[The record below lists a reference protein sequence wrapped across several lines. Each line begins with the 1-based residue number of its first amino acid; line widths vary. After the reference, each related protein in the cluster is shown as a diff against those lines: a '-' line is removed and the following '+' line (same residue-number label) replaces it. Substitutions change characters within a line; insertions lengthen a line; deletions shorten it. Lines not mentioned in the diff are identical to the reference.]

1 MQYKKKS
8 GKSPDLLTWVGS
20 YVKSVMNDCRHLYI
34 RQIKTVRSGHRKN
47 GATATVTRENNSVSS
62 KTAAPADGAREME
75 ERMKGSRMSLPTQM
89 AIGMVLGI
97 IAGAI
102 TPAVGFDPSYYKP
115 VGQLF
120 INLVRMVVVPLVLTT
135 LVAGAASVGD
145 VSKLG
150 RVAGKTLVY
159 YLATTGIAV
168 VVGLVLANIF
178 QPGNGL
184 SIATEGLKAKEVT
197 PPTLVSVFLN
207 IVPINPMEAL
217 SKGNML
223 QIIFFALLF
232 GFGLSV
238 IGEKGKSVLHF
249 FDGAADVMIKVTGFV
264 MLYAPIGVFGLM
276 AYTVSMHGLSVL
288 LPLIKLVL
296 VMYLACILQ
305 ILLVYLPCIKVTGLT
320 PRQFLRGIASSMMIA
335 FTTCSSAAA
344 LSTTLLSVQKLGAS
358 RSVSSFSIPLGN
370 TINMDGAAI
379 YMGIAAI
386 FAAEV
391 YGIPMPLDKQL
402 TVILLAI
409 LASIGSMGVP
419 GAALIM
425 ITMVFTQVGIPLEA
439 IALVAGVDRIMDMAR
454 TTINVLGDATGALFV
469 SKLENDFDPERGRLM
484 EQ

>member
-1 MQYKKKS
+1 
-8 GKSPDLLTWVGS
+8 
-20 YVKSVMNDCRHLYI
+20 
-34 RQIKTVRSGHRKN
+34 
-47 GATATVTRENNSVSS
+47 
-62 KTAAPADGAREME
+62 
-75 ERMKGSRMSLPTQM
+75 MKGSRMSLPTQM

-97 IAGAI
+97 AAGAL
-102 TPAVGFDPSYYKP
+102 TQAMGLDPSWYKP

-150 RVAGKTLVY
+150 RVAGKTLAY
-159 YLATTGIAV
+159 YLVTTAVAV
-168 VVGLVLANIF
+168 VIGLVLANIF
-178 QPGNGL
+178 QPGSGL
-184 SIATEGLKAKEVT
+184 SISTEGLKAKEVA
-197 PPTLVSVFLN
+197 PPTLVDVFLN
-207 IVPINPMEAL
+207 IVPINPIEAL

-238 IGEKGKSVLHF
+238 IGDKGKQVLHF

-276 AYTVSMHGLSVL
+276 AYTVSMHGLGVL

-296 VMYLACILQ
+296 VMYLAC
-305 ILLVYLPCIKVTGLT
+305 
-320 PRQFLRGIASSMMIA
+320 
-335 FTTCSSAAA
+335 
-344 LSTTLLSVQKLGAS
+344 
-358 RSVSSFSIPLGN
+358 
-370 TINMDGAAI
+370 
-379 YMGIAAI
+379 
-386 FAAEV
+386 
-391 YGIPMPLDKQL
+391 
-402 TVILLAI
+402 
-409 LASIGSMGVP
+409 IGSMGVP

-469 SKLENDFDPERGRLM
+469 SKLESDFDPERDERLAAA
-484 EQ
+484 E

>member
-1 MQYKKKS
+1 
-8 GKSPDLLTWVGS
+8 
-20 YVKSVMNDCRHLYI
+20 
-34 RQIKTVRSGHRKN
+34 
-47 GATATVTRENNSVSS
+47 
-62 KTAAPADGAREME
+62 
-75 ERMKGSRMSLPTQM
+75 MKGSRMSLPTQM

-97 IAGAI
+97 AAGAL
-102 TPAVGFDPSYYKP
+102 TPAMGLDPSWYKP

-150 RVAGKTLVY
+150 RVAGKTLAY
-159 YLATTGIAV
+159 YLVTTAVAV
-168 VVGLVLANIF
+168 VIGLVLANIF
-178 QPGNGL
+178 QPGSGL
-184 SIATEGLKAKEVT
+184 SISTEGLKAKEVA
-197 PPTLVSVFLN
+197 PPTLIDVFLN
-207 IVPINPMEAL
+207 IVPINPIEAL

-238 IGEKGKSVLHF
+238 IGDKGKQVLHF
-249 FDGAADVMIKVTGFV
+249 RRRGRRHDQG
-264 MLYAPIGVFGLM
+264 
-276 AYTVSMHGLSVL
+276 HGLRHALRAHRRVRPHGLHRKYARAQRASAAHQARARHVSRL
-288 LPLIKLVL
+288 HPSDPHRLSPLREGHGPYPSRFLKG
-296 VMYLACILQ
+296 LAS
-305 ILLVYLPCIKVTGLT
+305 P
-320 PRQFLRGIASSMMIA
+320 MMIA

-391 YGIPMPLDKQL
+391 YGIPMPLDRQL
-402 TVILLAI
+402 TVILLAV

-469 SKLENDFDPERGRLM
+469 SKLESDFDPERGERLAAA
-484 EQ
+484 E

>member
-1 MQYKKKS
+1 
-8 GKSPDLLTWVGS
+8 
-20 YVKSVMNDCRHLYI
+20 
-34 RQIKTVRSGHRKN
+34 
-47 GATATVTRENNSVSS
+47 
-62 KTAAPADGAREME
+62 
-75 ERMKGSRMSLPTQM
+75 MKGSRMSLPTQM

-97 IAGAI
+97 AAGAL
-102 TPAVGFDPSYYKP
+102 TPAMGLDPSWYKP

-150 RVAGKTLVY
+150 RVAGKTLAY
-159 YLATTGIAV
+159 YLVTTAVAV
-168 VVGLVLANIF
+168 VIGLVLANIF
-178 QPGNGL
+178 QPGSGL
-184 SIATEGLKAKEVT
+184 SISTEGLKAKDVA
-197 PPTLVSVFLN
+197 PPTLVDVFLN
-207 IVPINPMEAL
+207 IVPINPIEAL

-238 IGEKGKSVLHF
+238 IGDKGKQVLHF

-305 ILLVYLPCIKVTGLT
+305 ILIVYLPCVKVTGLT
-320 PRQFLRGIASSMMIA
+320 PSRFLKGLASPMMIA
-335 FTTCSSAAA
+335 FT
-344 LSTTLLSVQKLGAS
+344 TTLLSVQKLGAS

-391 YGIPMPLDKQL
+391 YGIPMPLDRQL
-402 TVILLAI
+402 TVILLAV

-469 SKLENDFDPERGRLM
+469 SKLESDFDPERGERLAAA
-484 EQ
+484 E

>member
-1 MQYKKKS
+1 
-8 GKSPDLLTWVGS
+8 
-20 YVKSVMNDCRHLYI
+20 
-34 RQIKTVRSGHRKN
+34 
-47 GATATVTRENNSVSS
+47 
-62 KTAAPADGAREME
+62 
-75 ERMKGSRMSLPTQM
+75 MKGSRMSLPTQM

-97 IAGAI
+97 AAGAL
-102 TPAVGFDPSYYKP
+102 TPAMGLDPSWYKP

-150 RVAGKTLVY
+150 RVAGKTLAY
-159 YLATTGIAV
+159 YLVTTAVAV
-168 VVGLVLANIF
+168 VIGLVLANIF
-178 QPGNGL
+178 QPGSGL
-184 SIATEGLKAKEVT
+184 SISTEGLKAKDVA
-197 PPTLVSVFLN
+197 PPTLVDVFLN
-207 IVPINPMEAL
+207 IVPINPIEAL

-238 IGEKGKSVLHF
+238 IGDKGKQVLHF

-296 VMYLACILQ
+296 LQ
-305 ILLVYLPCIKVTGLT
+305 ILIVYLPCVKVTGLT
-320 PRQFLRGIASSMMIA
+320 PSRFLKGLASPMMIA

-391 YGIPMPLDKQL
+391 YGIPMPLDRQL
-402 TVILLAI
+402 TVILLAV

-469 SKLENDFDPERGRLM
+469 SKLESDFDPERGERLAAA
-484 EQ
+484 E

>member
-1 MQYKKKS
+1 
-8 GKSPDLLTWVGS
+8 
-20 YVKSVMNDCRHLYI
+20 
-34 RQIKTVRSGHRKN
+34 
-47 GATATVTRENNSVSS
+47 
-62 KTAAPADGAREME
+62 
-75 ERMKGSRMSLPTQM
+75 MKGSRMSLPTQM

-97 IAGAI
+97 AAGAL
-102 TPAVGFDPSYYKP
+102 TPAMGLDPSWYKP

-150 RVAGKTLVY
+150 RVAGKTLAY
-159 YLATTGIAV
+159 YLVTTAVAV
-168 VVGLVLANIF
+168 VIGLVLANIF
-178 QPGNGL
+178 QPGSGL
-184 SIATEGLKAKEVT
+184 SISTEGLKAKEVA
-197 PPTLVSVFLN
+197 PPTLIDVFLN
-207 IVPINPMEAL
+207 IVPINPIEAL

-238 IGEKGKSVLHF
+238 IGDKGKQVLHF

-296 VMYLACILQ
+296 VMYLACIL
-305 ILLVYLPCIKVTGLT
+305 VYLPCVKVTGL
-320 PRQFLRGIASSMMIA
+320 PFRQYFKGLASPMMIA

-391 YGIPMPLDKQL
+391 YGIPMPLDRQL
-402 TVILLAI
+402 TVILLAV

-469 SKLENDFDPERGRLM
+469 SKLESDFDPERGERLAAA
-484 EQ
+484 E

>member
-1 MQYKKKS
+1 
-8 GKSPDLLTWVGS
+8 
-20 YVKSVMNDCRHLYI
+20 
-34 RQIKTVRSGHRKN
+34 
-47 GATATVTRENNSVSS
+47 
-62 KTAAPADGAREME
+62 
-75 ERMKGSRMSLPTQM
+75 MKGSRMSLPTQM

-97 IAGAI
+97 AAGAL
-102 TPAVGFDPSYYKP
+102 TPAMGLDPSWYKP

-145 VSKLG
+145 VSKL
-150 RVAGKTLVY
+150 
-159 YLATTGIAV
+159 
-168 VVGLVLANIF
+168 
-178 QPGNGL
+178 
-184 SIATEGLKAKEVT
+184 
-197 PPTLVSVFLN
+197 
-207 IVPINPMEAL
+207 
-217 SKGNML
+217 
-223 QIIFFALLF
+223 
-232 GFGLSV
+232 
-238 IGEKGKSVLHF
+238 
-249 FDGAADVMIKVTGFV
+249 
-264 MLYAPIGVFGLM
+264 
-276 AYTVSMHGLSVL
+276 
-288 LPLIKLVL
+288 VL

-305 ILLVYLPCIKVTGLT
+305 ILIVYLPCVKVTGLT
-320 PRQFLRGIASSMMIA
+320 PSRFLKGLASPMMIA

-391 YGIPMPLDKQL
+391 YGIPMPLDRQL
-402 TVILLAI
+402 TVILLAV

-469 SKLENDFDPERGRLM
+469 SKLESDFDPERGERLAAA
-484 EQ
+484 E